1 MVTRE
6 VLALYRAAWRDYRGY
21 VAFST
26 GVFLLTAVLGA
37 LVAVA
42 GVDFLALLG
51 ADDLGD
57 VLPDIGQLSRFEIF
71 LTILF
76 NNSRAFVIFVLGAA
90 SLGAFTLLGLAFNGL
105 LIGYVVAL
113 SAAERGVLFVLVAIG
128 PHGIF
133 ELPALFVAAAI
144 GFRLVVVTVLRLA
157 SPVFSM
163 VDAPDWAPEPREA
176 VMTRSEWKRTGLVAL
191 TAYVVLV
198 VAAFVEAF
206 VTSSL
211 LEALFPG

>member
-1 MVTRE
+1 MDRRE
-6 VLALYRAAWRDYRGY
+6 VFALYRAAWRDYRWY

-26 GVFLLTAVLGA
+26 GIFLLTAVLGA
-37 LVAVA
+37 VVAVA
-42 GVDFLALLG
+42 GVDFFALLG
-51 ADDLGD
+51 ADDLGG
-57 VLPDIGQLSRFEIF
+57 VLPDVSQLSQFEIF

-76 NNSRAFVIFVLGAA
+76 NNSRAFVVFVLGAA

-105 LIGYVVAL
+105 LIGYVIAL
-113 SAAERGVLFVLVAIG
+113 AATEQGPLFVLVAIG

-157 SPVFSM
+157 SPALSR
-163 VDAPDWAPEPREA
+163 VDAPDWAPEPRDA
-176 VMTRSEWKRTGLVAL
+176 VMTRGEWKRTGLLAL

-206 VTSSL
+206 VTAPL
-211 LEALFPG
+211 VETLFPG